1 MSRKAGSRIPLY
13 GLTGQVIR
21 HVTHAE
27 AADLVE
33 GHVAHASEVNGVIK
47 SLRLLR
53 KEAKRL
59 PIASGLGLFEVMANA
74 GCYGEPSAFL
84 GDSDPVQQ
92 VRDKVLLWPFE
103 HDRKAVYVAPRV
115 SQRDVDLAVAAL
127 KRAGA
132 KIELTEAV

>member
-13 GLTGQVIR
+13 GLTGTVIR
-21 HVTHAE
+21 YVTHAE
-27 AADLVE
+27 ADDLMK
-33 GHVAHASEVNGVIK
+33 GHVAHANEVDGAIK
-47 SLRLLR
+47 SLRLLK

-59 PIASGLGLFEVMANA
+59 PIATGLGLFELQANA
-74 GCYGEPSAFL
+74 GCWGEPSSFL
-84 GDSDPVQQ
+84 GESDVVLQ

-132 KIELTEAV
+132 KIELAEAA